1 VKKVRRPR
9 KFAVNRYRAIPSIRD
24 RDMILAARNLFASYP
39 VAHLVKK
46 SYVLSRFWA
55 WFSRIELEPEV
66 RIPVPRFLTY
76 RDP

>member
-1 VKKVRRPR
+1 MAEPKRRPKASAR
-9 KFAVNRYRAIPSIRD
+9 KISAPRS
-24 RDMILAARNLFASYP
+24 ASPPP
-39 VAHLVKK
+39 VVLDEPGAWVPFVQN

-55 WFSRIELEPEV
+55 WWSRVELYPQV